1 MIEVKPITIESINS
15 VITIHLDAF
24 RGFFLSELGKD
35 FLFTYYNSVRK
46 NDRGVLLGCFED
58 DILLGFCA
66 STKLS
71 SGFNSYLVKKNFFR
85 FAKTGLLLL
94 FRNPHALL
102 HLFKNF
108 TKMNSSISDEGK
120 YAELLSIAV
129 STSAQGKGVGKLL
142 LSQLEIVLKEMNI
155 KQLSLTTDYDDNDK
169 TLKFYKS
176 LNYRELYDFIAYP
189 ERKMYRFI
197 KNL

>member
-1 MIEVKPITIESINS
+1 MIEVKPITIESIDS
-15 VITIHLDAF
+15 VVAIHLDAF
-24 RGFFLSELGKD
+24 KGFFLSELGKN
-35 FLFTYYNSVRK
+35 FLFTYYDSVRK
-46 NDRGVLLGCFED
+46 SDRGVLLGCFED

-71 SGFNSYLVKKNFFR
+71 AGFNSYLVKKNLFR

-94 FRNPHALL
+94 FRKPQALV
-102 HLFKNF
+102 HLLKNF
-108 TKMNSSISDEGK
+108 TKSTSSLNDEGK

-142 LSQLEIVLKEMNI
+142 LSQLEIVLKEMDI
-155 KQLSLTTDYDDNDK
+155 KQMSLTTDYDDNDK

-176 LNYRELYDFIAYP
+176 LNYEVLYDFIAYP
-189 ERKMYRFI
+189 KRKMYRLI